1 VVRRR
6 ESVAITLAALL
17 VTLVPIAAKGPPPEA
32 GAAVG
37 DLFLVGAGLSL
48 LLWRRSALWTVL
60 VGGGCLLVAGATA
73 ADDPDLAILV
83 CTALAAVAGNG
94 FSGRHAWTSAAGV
107 AAWLAGMYLV
117 TGERDIGL
125 VMLTVPGFLAGT
137 AFRLRRETSEELA
150 VRGQELEEEREV
162 FALLAVRNERAR
174 IAAELHDIIG
184 HSLSV
189 MVVQAAAGQRL
200 VQRDSEAVGEVL
212 DAIAE
217 SARQGREDLHRL
229 VDLLGGEE
237 VAGPDLSLVD
247 EVVARAARSGLSVT
261 CRFEGDRDGVPA
273 ALAELAFRVVREAL
287 TNALRYAPG
296 SAVHVLL
303 RGEGRSLEVRVD
315 NEASTT
321 PAPGIIG
328 TGQGLRGLRDRVEE
342 LGGRFSAGATTEGG
356 WAVEALLRA
365 PA

>member
-1 VVRRR
+1 MRRR
-6 ESVAITLAALL
+6 ESVAITVAVLL
-17 VTLVPIAAKGPPPEA
+17 VTLVPLALHGGPSDA
-32 GAAVG
+32 TAAVG
-37 DLFLVGAGLSL
+37 DLFLVGAGVSL

-60 VGGGCLLVAGATA
+60 LGGGCLLVSAGTMGG
-73 ADDPDLAILV
+73 DPDLAILV

-94 FSGRHAWTSAAGV
+94 FSGRQAWTSAAGA
-107 AAWLAGMYLV
+107 AAWLAAMYLV

-125 VMLTVPGFLAGT
+125 AMLTIPGFLAGT
-137 AFRLRRETSEELA
+137 ALRLRRETAEELA
-150 VRGQELEEEREV
+150 VRAQELEEEREI
-162 FALLAVRNERAR
+162 FAQLAVRNERAR

-200 VQRDSEAVGEVL
+200 VTRDADAVREVL

-217 SARQGREDLHRL
+217 SARQGRDDLHRL

-237 VAGPDLSLVD
+237 VAVPDLSLVD

-273 ALAELAFRVVREAL
+273 VLAELAFRVVREAL

-303 RGEGRSLEVRVD
+303 RGEGRSLTVRVD
-315 NEASTT
+315 NAASTT
-321 PAPGIIG
+321 AAPGIVG

-342 LGGRFSAGATTEGG
+342 LGGRLTAGVTADGG
-356 WAVEALLRA
+356 WAVEALLRT